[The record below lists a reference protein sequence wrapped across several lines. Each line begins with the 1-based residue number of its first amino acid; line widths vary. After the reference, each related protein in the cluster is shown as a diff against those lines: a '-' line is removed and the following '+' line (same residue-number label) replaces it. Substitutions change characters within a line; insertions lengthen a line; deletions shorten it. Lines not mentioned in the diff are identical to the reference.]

1 MEQTIKEKLEA
12 LVELQVV
19 DSYLNKIVQLRGNL
33 PFEVQD
39 LEDIILS
46 LDLKIQ
52 EIQSKIDA
60 NKKNISSLKISVKE
74 QEELLKKYDEQQM
87 QVKNNREFEAIN
99 KEIEIAN
106 LEIQAFKR
114 KITIAET
121 QNAEYKE
128 LLEVYSEKKQ
138 SKENDLVIKQKELK
152 EIIEKTQKEEDELN
166 GIKDK
171 IVKKVDKRLLGS
183 YERIKRN
190 MRNGLAV
197 VATERDACGGCFA
210 VVPPQRVNEVK
221 QFKKIIV
228 CENCGR
234 ILVDQEMVD
243 KVKGKLALVDTTE
256 ELYT

>member
-19 DSYLNKIVQLRGNL
+19 DSYLNRIIQLRGNL

-114 KITIAET
+114 KITIAEN

-128 LLEVYSEKKQ
+128 LLEVYLEKRR

-152 EIIEKTQKEEDELN
+152 EIVEKTQKEENELN
-166 GIKDK
+166 EIKDK
-171 IVKKVDKRLLGS
+171 IAQKVDKRLLGS

-190 MRNGLAV
+190 MRNGFAV

-243 KVKGKLALVDTTE
+243 KVKRKLALVDTTE

>member
-1 MEQTIKEKLEA
+1 MEQSIKEKLEA

-19 DSYLNKIVQLRGNL
+19 DSYLNKIIQLRGNL

-39 LEDIILS
+39 LEDVILS
-46 LDLKIQ
+46 LDMKIQ

-60 NKKNISSLKISVKE
+60 NKKNISSLKISIKE
-74 QEELLKKYDEQQM
+74 QEDLLKKYDEQQM
-87 QVKNNREFEAIN
+87 QVKNNREFEAIS
-99 KEIEIAN
+99 KEIEITH

-114 KITIAET
+114 KIAIAEK
-121 QNAEYKE
+121 QNGELKE
-128 LLEVYSEKKQ
+128 LLDVYQEKKQ
-138 SKENDLVIKQKELK
+138 SKEKDLEIKQKELK
-152 EIIEKTQKEEDELN
+152 EIIAMTEKEEKELN
-166 GIKDK
+166 NIKEK
-171 IVKKVDKRLLGS
+171 IVAKVDKRLLNS

-197 VATERDACGGCFA
+197 VSTDREACGGCFA
-210 VVPPQRVNEVK
+210 VVPPQRINEVK

-234 ILVDQEMVD
+234 ILVDKDMID
-243 KVKGKLALVDTTE
+243 KAKEKLAIKDTTE